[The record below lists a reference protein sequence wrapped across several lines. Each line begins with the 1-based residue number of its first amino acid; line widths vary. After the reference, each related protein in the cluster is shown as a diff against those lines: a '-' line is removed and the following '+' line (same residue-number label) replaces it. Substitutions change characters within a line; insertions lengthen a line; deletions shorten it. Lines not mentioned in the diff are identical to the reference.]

1 MHQQSALERGET
13 EPLPSAA
20 DVREAVRKQREQSQ
34 QKPALSEKR
43 PATARAE
50 SRSDAVAFKR
60 AELPAQLPPAVEER
74 PTNWFTGAGNIAR
87 SAGPREAPAPFAVDP
102 IDLSLDLK
110 TVRRCCA
117 TCRDFKQV
125 GDGRT
130 GWCNN
135 PYAFPEKR
143 MVQSNEIACRSSL
156 GVWWLP
162 HDDLWLEYADTT
174 HHGRPTPLLDEMVSA
189 VSEERQG
196 MGQRS
201 SR

>member
-1 MHQQSALERGET
+1 
-13 EPLPSAA
+13 
-20 DVREAVRKQREQSQ
+20 V
-34 QKPALSEKR
+34 
-43 PATARAE
+43 E
-50 SRSDAVAFKR
+50 SRSDAPVD
-60 AELPAQLPPAVEER
+60 LPPAVEQR
-74 PTNWFTGAGNIAR
+74 STTWFTGAGNISKPDVTR
-87 SAGPREAPAPFAVDP
+87 DAPAPFPVDP
-102 IDLSLDLK
+102 IDLSRDLK
-110 TVRRCCA
+110 SVRRCCA

-162 HDDLWLEYADTT
+162 HDDLWLEYADTS
-174 HHGRPTPLLDEMVSA
+174 HHGRPTPLLDEILDSVSA
-189 VSEERQG
+189 DRQG